1 MFEINWETHT
11 AAQIH
16 NQSRALSDLSKLYS
30 FWKHTRE
37 MVKFEGF
44 VSIDS
49 SLQSILDMKFPKYL
63 PGQVATVKIKGKKR
77 RELYIKCKEGW
88 ISFERFYYSRK
99 KPMDASD
106 FYSGFI
112 STKKNSV
119 PQFVSKHEIKS

>member
-1 MFEINWETHT
+1 MFQINWETQT
-11 AAQIH
+11 ASQIH

-30 FWKHTRE
+30 FWKHTNE

-44 VSIDS
+44 VPIDS
-49 SLQSILDMKFPKYL
+49 SLQATLDTKFSDLL
-63 PGQVATVKIKGKKR
+63 PGQIATIKAKGRK
-77 RELYIKCKEGW
+77 RELYIKCKHGW
-88 ISFERFYYSRK
+88 ISFQRFYYSRK